1 MGFSSNY
8 ESPKIGTPSSSTLT
22 KRKDVKEGDR
32 AIPNNMQI
40 ETNTVVACFDAEYTA
55 RNETD
60 KGIQEMIQCAL
71 IVYQIDENGKWHRID
86 EYVKFVRPI
95 YVPKLSEFIIQFT
108 NIHQEDVDKAPLF
121 TVVAEEIYQLIKKH
135 NIDTIYVWGPDKPV
149 LKYNMELTSY
159 PIRKSRQI
167 LNKMRDV
174 SLMVSSGLGV
184 DYIMSQTHACE
195 ELDIKPKGT
204 QHNAYD
210 DAHNLQQVMQKY
222 IELKKQ

>member
-1 MGFSSNY
+1 
-8 ESPKIGTPSSSTLT
+8 
-22 KRKDVKEGDR
+22 
-32 AIPNNMQI
+32 MQI
-40 ETNTVVACFDAEYTA
+40 EANTVVACFDAEYTA

-71 IVYQIDENGKWHRID
+71 IVSHIDANGAWIEID
-86 EYVKFVRPI
+86 RYVNFVKPM

-108 NIHQEDVDKAPLF
+108 NIHQEEVDNAPLF

-135 NIDTIYVWGPDKPV
+135 KIETIFVWGQDKTV

-159 PIRKSRQI
+159 PIWKSKQI
-167 LNKMRDV
+167 LRRMNDV
-174 SLMVSSGLGV
+174 SALVSTGLGV

-195 ELDIKPKGT
+195 ELDIQPQGQ

-210 DAHNLQQVMQKY
+210 DARNLQQVMQKY

>member
-1 MGFSSNY
+1 M
-8 ESPKIGTPSSSTLT
+8 PLSSTLT
-22 KRKDVKEGDR
+22 KRKGVKEGDR

-71 IVYQIDENGKWHRID
+71 IICQVDENGLWRQID
-86 EYVKFVRPI
+86 EYVTFVKPM

-108 NIHQEDVDKAPLF
+108 NIHQEDVDNAPLF
-121 TVVAEEIYQLIKKH
+121 TLVAEEIYQLIKKH
-135 NIDTIYVWGPDKPV
+135 KIDTVYVWGPDKPV

-159 PIRKSRQI
+159 PIWKSRQI
-167 LNKMRDV
+167 LKKMCDV
-174 SLMVSSGLGV
+174 STMVSSGLGV

-195 ELDIKPKGT
+195 ELDIHPQGQ

-210 DAHNLQQVMQKY
+210 DARNLQQVMQKY
-222 IELKKQ
+222 IAIKKK